1 MTFYPNGS
9 EIIILSHTEPHFVHN
24 KDYLG
29 GFFCKIRTIK
39 LTAKLLLDLSFQNFQ
54 AKVVA
59 FKFDTLPRITLA
71 IV

>member
-1 MTFYPNGS
+1 LC
-9 EIIILSHTEPHFVHN
+9 IIKRIWV
-24 KDYLG
+24 
-29 GFFCKIRTIK
+29 FFCKIRKIKLTIK
-39 LTAKLLLDLSFQNFQ
+39 LFLDLSFKNFL